1 MCHDSAMAG
10 MPMPGGWTMSSMWM
24 VAPGQSWPGAASSF
38 LGMWIAMMAVMMLP
52 VLIPMLARYRRAVVA
67 GPALGEV
74 RLGGLTA
81 VVSAGYYFA
90 WALLGLALFPL
101 GAGLAA
107 VAMRYPW
114 LAREVP
120 LAAGLTVLIAG
131 AVQLSAWKART
142 LACCRGT
149 PGPGRTL
156 PAGPRAAWRHGLR
169 LGLHCVKCCA
179 APTAMLLALGVMNVG
194 AMVAVTGLIT
204 LERVAPAGERFARLL
219 GIVAI
224 AGGVFLIVRAAGM
237 R

>member
-1 MCHDSAMAG
+1 MAG
-10 MPMPGGWTMSSMWM
+10 MPMPGGWTMSAMWM
-24 VAPGQSWPGAASSF
+24 VVPGQSWPGAAGSF
-38 LGMWIAMMAVMMLP
+38 LGMWIAMMVVMMLP
-52 VLIPMLARYRRAVVA
+52 VLIPMLARYRRAVGA
-67 GPALGEV
+67 GRALGEV
-74 RLGGLTA
+74 RLGGLAA
-81 VVSAGYYFA
+81 VVSGGYYLV
-90 WALLGLALFPL
+90 WALLGLALFPV
-101 GAGLAA
+101 GVGLAA

-120 LAAGLTVLIAG
+120 LAAGLTILIAG
-131 AVQLSAWKART
+131 AVQLSGWKARM

-194 AMVAVTGLIT
+194 AMVAVTGAIT
-204 LERVAPAGERFARLL
+204 LERVAPAGERFARLF